1 MKTMSRLLAV
11 VIAAVFITSAAA
23 CGKSEEKPATTAE
36 KIGDAVTKAGEQ
48 AGEAI
53 EKAGE
58 AMQEAGEKIKEA
70 VKEGADKMTEE
81 KK

>member
-1 MKTMSRLLAV
+1 MKKMTGLLFAI
-11 VIAAVFITSAAA
+11 IAATFIMSAAG

-48 AGEAI
+48 AGQAM

-58 AMQEAGEKIKEA
+58 AMQEAGEKVKEA
-70 VKEGADKMTEE
+70 VKEGVDKMTEE